1 MTIIIIHGGVGSGKT
16 SKALEILPDD
26 YILYNDSVSPG
37 DLQINRTIF
46 VDDADKLKSDELKKI
61 IKYTKGDLV
70 LTCTDLGKIDKGTK
84 DKAKKI
90 NLGNIDK
97 RNKLIREKYPH
108 SSLTGNYDGN
118 IFKVLEHIYSNPD
131 RKYVNEMLN
140 NLKPNVYSLMIWMLE
155 NGNLDLLQ
163 YIDKEQLFKSK
174 PQFLYST
181 IAYGIEPKPRRIQWP
196 KKLPSEKVDEE
207 LKKHFGLRSSDVR
220 ILKNILKVEKVVKP
234 KTTKIKSVPKAVKP
248 KSIQTGFDKW

>member
-1 MTIIIIHGGVGSGKT
+1 MIVIISGGVGSGKT
-16 SKALEILPDD
+16 SKAQEILPDD
-26 YILYNDSVSPG
+26 YILYTDSTSVG
-37 DLQINRTIF
+37 DLQTKRTIF
-46 VDDADKLKSDELKKI
+46 VDDADRLKSDELKKI

-70 LTCTDLGKIDKGTK
+70 LACTDLNKIDKSTK
-84 DKAKKI
+84 SKAKKI
-90 NLGNIDK
+90 NTGKVDK
-97 RNKLIREKYPH
+97 RKEQSREKYPH

-131 RKYVNEMLN
+131 RNYVNEMLN

-163 YIDKEQLFKSK
+163 YIDREQLFKSK

-181 IAYGIEPKPRRIQWP
+181 LAYGIEPKPRRIQWP
-196 KKLPSEKVDEE
+196 RKSPSEKVDEE
-207 LKKHFGLRSSDVR
+207 LKKHFGLRSSDIR
-220 ILKNILKVEKVVKP
+220 ILKDVLKVEKVIKP
-234 KTTKIKSVPKAVKP
+234 KTTKIKNVPKP